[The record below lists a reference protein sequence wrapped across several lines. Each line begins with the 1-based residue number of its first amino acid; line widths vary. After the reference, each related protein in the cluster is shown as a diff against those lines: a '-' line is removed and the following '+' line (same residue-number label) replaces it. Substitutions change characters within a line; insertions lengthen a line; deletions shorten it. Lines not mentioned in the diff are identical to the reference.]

1 MCVCVLMS
9 KCVGGDWQFN
19 RCVVCTDSMTSILH
33 AQYDTFECSHAYCPD
48 VKQQR
53 GTLCLTGATP
63 RYLSRISIKTSSLL
77 TQKKRNYLLGIAF
90 QFSHLASVLE
100 MCILDFCQNRNLSL

>member
-1 MCVCVLMS
+1 MS

-19 RCVVCTDSMTSILH
+19 RCVACTDSMTSILH

-53 GTLCLTGATP
+53 GIRCLTGATP
-63 RYLSRISIKTSSLL
+63 HRRSHINIKTSSLL
-77 TQKKRNYLLGIAF
+77 TPEKKTTTAVLLGI
-90 QFSHLASVLE
+90 QFSFSHSALVIE
-100 MCILDFCQNRNLSL
+100 MCALDFCQNKNLSL